1 MTVKS
6 SIPLSDEQLAFAR
19 KLVEEGRF
27 DSIGD
32 VVGLSLDL
40 LRQHLAGDGG
50 VPERLKA
57 LLLRR
62 REGAFVEAEE
72 FDHRLDVMIAA
83 KRRANGV
90 SA

>member
-1 MTVKS
+1 MTVKP
-6 SIPLSDEQLAFAR
+6 SIPLSDEQFAFAR

-27 DSIGD
+27 DSIDD

-50 VPERLKA
+50 VPERLEA
-57 LLLRR
+57 LLQRR
-62 REGAFVEAEE
+62 RQGAFVEAED
-72 FDHRLDVMIAA
+72 FDRRLDVMIAA